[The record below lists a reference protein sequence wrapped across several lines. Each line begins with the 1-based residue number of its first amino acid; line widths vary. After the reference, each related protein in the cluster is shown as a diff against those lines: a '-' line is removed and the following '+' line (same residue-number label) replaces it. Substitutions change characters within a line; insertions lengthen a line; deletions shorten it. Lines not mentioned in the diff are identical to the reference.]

1 MREYF
6 CFLKTAHI
14 SSHIFDEFILSS
26 KNKFILSNKPD
37 VEQYCMT
44 IAENAYCSP
53 ADRILSKKFLFPEFD
68 QSAEETF
75 LKSLEL
81 EDFA

>member
-1 MREYF
+1 MRDYF
-6 CFLKTAHI
+6 CFLKTSNI

-26 KNKFILSNKPD
+26 KNKFILSNKPN
-37 VEQYCMT
+37 VEQFCKK

-53 ADRILSKKFLFPEFD
+53 ADQILSKNFLFPEFD

-81 EDFA
+81 EDFT